1 MTRLPLRFGPLH
13 ALAFA
18 VFAAA
23 FAPATPAEAAS
34 PRQVDAAA
42 QAFERYTGARL
53 VFERDDLPRAPYY
66 DRMPTLDHA
75 RRLAAARIL
84 TAEAEKYPRGYLGAI
99 GLDAVGVFDACVADH
114 GDGFR
119 EFDDARG
126 GYVYYGVYNGRDAV
140 VACYY
145 SDTQLPLTFHHE
157 VFHAVDSARDGVVRR
172 DAFSADDGRFARA
185 VAGITPYPRARISP
199 RDLAALEARARG
211 YVLTDAVGDYA
222 AKSAG
227 EDQAETARWIMSAL
241 PDALAQIARRPELA
255 GSQRILH
262 VLAQYEAATPDGP
275 GLAWFVDVALDR
287 ASPRR
292 PASPSRPDALAVL
305 AAAARAALDDAT
317 AATAR
322 DALDALDAGGLDHLP
337 DRERARAI
345 RLAAELTP
353 NLMRARVRA
362 NADDTA
368 FTVWTPRGGV
378 TRAGNTVLRD
388 DLARFAADA
397 ARLTDLAAR
406 TPRADLAAVARA
418 QLQVARLLAR
428 YRAFIASRWDI
439 SRTTDAAFD
448 AARRATLDALPRSA
462 AAARAWAAR
471 ATWSDLAQ
479 QVSPA
484 GEIVAAAAS
493 ARPIASP
500 RPPAARPRAAVARDN
515 PHLAKVD
522 AAVRDPATRA
532 AIRAVQPAAVKV
544 GGGSGVNLLPSG
556 LVLTNA
562 HVAKSVGARYTV
574 LFPDGARYPGRT
586 VAVDATLDL
595 ALVALDGARDLPTA
609 PVARAAPRVGEAV
622 VAIGQPGTSTPDG
635 QPTDYQP
642 FHVSTGR
649 IRGFLANPLGDQSL
663 GRTKHDAW
671 TYWGH
676 SGSPLFRSDGAI
688 VALHNSWDSSNAMR
702 HAVTWQAIVHFLDEH
717 DVAFE
722 RR

>member
-1 MTRLPLRFGPLH
+1 MTRTPPRFGPLH
-13 ALAFA
+13 VLAFVGFATA
-18 VFAAA
+18 V
-23 FAPATPAEAAS
+23 APVSPAEAAS
-34 PRQVDAAA
+34 PRQVAVAAA
-42 QAFERYTGARL
+42 AFEEHTGARL
-53 VFERDDLPRAPYY
+53 VFERGDLPRAAYY
-66 DRMPTLDHA
+66 DRMPTLGLSA
-75 RRLAAARIL
+75 RLAAARIL
-84 TAEAEKYPRGYLGAI
+84 TAEAAKYPRGYLGAI
-99 GLDAVGVFDACVADH
+99 GLDAVGVFEACVSDH

-157 VFHAVDSARDGVVRR
+157 VFHAVDSARAGAVDR
-172 DAFSADDGRFARA
+172 DAFTADDGRFTRA
-185 VAGITPYPRARISP
+185 ISGITPYPRARIAP
-199 RDLAALEARARG
+199 NALAALEARARG
-211 YVLTDAVGDYA
+211 AVLTHAVGHYA
-222 AKSAG
+222 NKSAG

-241 PDALAQIARRPELA
+241 PDALVQVARRPELA

-262 VLAQYEAATPDGP
+262 VLAQYQAAVPDGP
-275 GLAWFVDVALDR
+275 GLAWFIDVALGR
-287 ASPRR
+287 AAPSP
-292 PASPSRPDALAVL
+292 PTSTRPDPLAVL
-305 AAAARAALDDAT
+305 AAAALDALDDAT
-317 AATAR
+317 AAAAR
-322 DALDALDAGGLDHLP
+322 DALDALDAGALDRLAAA
-337 DRERARAI
+337 DRARAL

-378 TRAGNTVLRD
+378 THAGNTVLRD
-388 DLARFAADA
+388 DLARFGADA
-397 ARLTDLAAR
+397 ARLANLAAR

-428 YRAFIASRWDI
+428 YRAFIASRWSV

-448 AARRATLDALPRSA
+448 AARRATLEALPA
-462 AAARAWAAR
+462 AASSARAWAAR

-484 GEIVAAAAS
+484 GEIHAAATAPEP
-493 ARPIASP
+493 ARPVAPP
-500 RPPAARPRAAVARDN
+500 RRAAPRRDN

-522 AAVRDPATRA
+522 AAVPDRATRA

-595 ALVALDGARDLPTA
+595 ALVALDGARGLPTA

-635 QPTDYQP
+635 EATNYQP

-688 VALHNSWDSSNAMR
+688 VALHNSWDSSTAMR
-702 HAVTWQAIVHFLDEH
+702 HAVTWQAIVHFLGEH
-717 DVAFE
+717 GVAFE